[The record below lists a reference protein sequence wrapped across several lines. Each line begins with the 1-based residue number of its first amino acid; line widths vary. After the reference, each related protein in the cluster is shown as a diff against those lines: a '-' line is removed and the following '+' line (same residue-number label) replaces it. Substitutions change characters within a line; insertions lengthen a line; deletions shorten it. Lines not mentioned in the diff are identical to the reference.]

1 MKLDEVT
8 PAHSTP
14 KEVYKILKQW
24 SARNTPKI
32 GTLVIDPKYRRL
44 RGVTLYRGIEL
55 DRRDIETLKSGGTVD
70 FASKGFSSWSED
82 VEVAK
87 NFAHGAGA
95 SGVVLAVPVEKLK
108 VWLDVDEFLH
118 RNSFPPFDDREERE
132 IIVQDAPMTITKGML
147 YDID

>member
-8 PAHSTP
+8 PAYSTT
-14 KEVYKILKQW
+14 KDIYKVLKQW
-24 SARNTPKI
+24 SVRNTPKI

-55 DRRDIETLKSGGTVD
+55 DRRDVETLKGGGTVD
-70 FASKGFSSWSED
+70 FPSKGFSSWSED
-82 VEVAK
+82 IEVAK

-118 RNSFPPFDDREERE
+118 RNGFQPLDDREERE
-132 IIVQDAPMTITKGML
+132 IIVQDTPMAITKDML
-147 YDID
+147 YDIG

>member
-8 PAHSTP
+8 PTYSDP
-14 KEVYKILKQW
+14 KAIYKVLKAW
-24 SARNTPKI
+24 AVRNTPKI

-55 DRRDIETLKSGGTVD
+55 DRRDIETLNGGDTVD
-70 FASKGFSSWSED
+70 FPSKGFSSWSEN

-87 NFAHGAGA
+87 QFAHDAGA

-108 VWLDVDEFLH
+108 VWLDIDEFLF
-118 RNSFPPFDDREERE
+118 RNKFPPLDDREERE
-132 IIVQDAPMTITKGML
+132 IIVQDAPLMITKDML
-147 YDID
+147 YDND